1 MKLKNGKFGGN
12 FSSVTELFSKIDIQ
26 SKSGMIFS
34 HFQVAHLI
42 NEDPSPEMP
51 LSTDLGLS
59 TIKVKKVKS
68 GWQLPNGETLTLA
81 QIQVINEDK
90 NSCFLFTNGQIRKVE
105 AFSETTYRY
114 YTLMPTSKAPT
125 MLISGIPMH
134 RIKDTNPVEDTYR
147 KIKALGKPFGKIL
160 DTSTGLGYTAIE
172 AAKTASTVIT
182 IEFDP
187 VVLDICRIN
196 PWSRELFTNP
206 KIYKV
211 IGDSRLVVESFPDGI
226 FNAII
231 HDPPTFQIAGDLY
244 AQSLYQTFYRILK
257 DQGRLFHYIG
267 NPESR
272 SGATVGRGVV
282 ERLEAVGFSVKPKG
296 SAFGVLAKK

>member
-1 MKLKNGKFGGN
+1 MKLINGKFGGN
-12 FSSVTELFSKIDIQ
+12 FSSVTDLFSQIDIQ
-26 SKSGMIFS
+26 SKSDMIFS
-34 HFQVAHLI
+34 HFQVMHLI
-42 NEDPSPEMP
+42 NENPPSVMS

-59 TIKVKKVKS
+59 TIKVKKVEA
-68 GWQLPNGETLTLA
+68 GWQLPNGELLSLA
-81 QIQVINEDK
+81 QLQVINEDK

-134 RIKDTNPVEDTYR
+134 RIKDTTPVEDTDR
-147 KIKALGKPFGKIL
+147 KIKALGKPFGRIL
-160 DTSTGLGYTAIE
+160 DTSTGLGYTAIA
-172 AAKTASTVIT
+172 AAKTANRVIT

-187 VVLDICRIN
+187 VVLDICRVN
-196 PWSRELFTNP
+196 PWSRELFYNP
-206 KIYKV
+206 KIHKV
-211 IGDSRLVVESFPDGI
+211 IGDSASIVESFPDGT

-244 AQSLYQTFYRILK
+244 AQSLYQTFYRILTDRGK
-257 DQGRLFHYIG
+257 LFHYIG

>member
-1 MKLKNGKFGGN
+1 M
-12 FSSVTELFSKIDIQ
+12 TDLFSKFEIQ
-26 SKSGMIFS
+26 SKSDMIFS
-34 HFQVAHLI
+34 HFQVAHLLKE
-42 NEDPSPEMP
+42 NTPGVMP
-51 LSTDLGLS
+51 LSMDLGLS
-59 TIKVKKVKS
+59 TIQVEKMDA
-68 GWQLPNGETLTLA
+68 GCRLPNGEILTIA
-81 QIQVINEDK
+81 QIQVISEDK
-90 NSCFLFTNGQIRKVE
+90 NSCFLFSDGQIRKVE
-105 AFSETTYRY
+105 AFSKTTYRY

-134 RIKDTNPVEDTYR
+134 RIKNTTPVEDTDR

-172 AAKTASTVIT
+172 AAKTATSVIT

-187 VVLDICRIN
+187 VVLDICRVN

-206 KIYKV
+206 KIHKT
-211 IGDSRLVVESFPDGI
+211 IGDSASIVECFADGT

-244 AQSLYQTFYRILK
+244 AKSLYQTFFRILK
-257 DQGRLFHYIG
+257 DRGRLFHYIG
-267 NPESR
+267 NPDSR

>member
-1 MKLKNGKFGGN
+1 M
-12 FSSVTELFSKIDIQ
+12 TDLFSKFEIQ
-26 SKSGMIFS
+26 SKSDTIFS
-34 HFQVAHLI
+34 HFQVALLLKE
-42 NEDPSPEMP
+42 NLPSIMP
-51 LSTDLGLS
+51 LSMDLGLS
-59 TIKVKKVKS
+59 TVQANRVSS
-68 GWQLPNGETLTLA
+68 GWRLPNGEIITIP

-90 NSCFLFTNGQIRKVE
+90 NSCFLFSEGQIRKVE

-134 RIKDTNPVEDTYR
+134 RIKNTTPVEDTDR

-172 AAKTASTVIT
+172 AAKTAASVIT

-187 VVLDICRIN
+187 VVLDICRVN

-206 KIYKV
+206 KIHKI
-211 IGDSRLVVESFPDGI
+211 IGDSASIVESFDDGT

-257 DQGRLFHYIG
+257 DRGRLFHYIG
-267 NPESR
+267 NPDSR

-282 ERLEAVGFSVKPKG
+282 ERLEAVGFTVQPKG

>member
-1 MKLKNGKFGGN
+1 M
-12 FSSVTELFSKIDIQ
+12 TDLFSKFEIQ
-26 SKSGMIFS
+26 SKSDTIFS
-34 HFQVAHLI
+34 HFQVAPLLKE
-42 NEDPSPEMP
+42 NLPSIMP
-51 LSTDLGLS
+51 LSMDLGLS
-59 TIKVKKVKS
+59 TVQVNRVSS
-68 GWQLPNGETLTLA
+68 GWRLPNGEILTTP

-90 NSCFLFTNGQIRKVE
+90 NSCFLFSEGQIRKVE

-134 RIKDTNPVEDTYR
+134 RIKNTTPVEDTDR

-172 AAKTASTVIT
+172 AAKTAASVIS

-187 VVLDICRIN
+187 VVLDICRVN

-206 KIYKV
+206 KIHKI
-211 IGDSRLVVESFPDGI
+211 IGDSASIVESFDDGN

-257 DQGRLFHYIG
+257 DRGRLFHYIG
-267 NPESR
+267 NPDSR

-282 ERLEAVGFSVKPKG
+282 ERLEAVGFKVQPKG